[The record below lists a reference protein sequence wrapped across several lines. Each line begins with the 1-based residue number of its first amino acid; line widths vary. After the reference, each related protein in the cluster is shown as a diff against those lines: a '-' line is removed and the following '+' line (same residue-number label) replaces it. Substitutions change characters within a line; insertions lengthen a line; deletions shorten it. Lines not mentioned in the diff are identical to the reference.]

1 MRDRFKFLLFAKAM
15 PCRILLVSLIN
26 VLVLQNATATLFFSN
41 QFGYTD
47 GANHGHSLNTG
58 FAEISYNYAESH
70 G

>member
-1 MRDRFKFLLFAKAM
+1 M
-15 PCRILLVSLIN
+15 SLIN